1 MLFGGNA
8 MTALEQV
15 DSVLTLSANRFA
27 GRDISLDTLIYDIAD
42 STILKGGV
50 FLAAYWWLWF
60 EVDKEGVPAQRR
72 NVVVA
77 LLSGTV
83 AAIASRVMQ
92 VALPFHLRPLHTPEL
107 GMRVPFGVNATTLN
121 DFSSFP
127 SDHAVLFFALCVP
140 LWKRSRWLG
149 AAAFLWTVLVICLPR
164 VYLGYHWT
172 SDVIAGAVIGIV
184 LMLVLCRLIGAT
196 GLPDRVLRFG
206 IAHPPVFYAIAW
218 LLALEVALLFAD
230 LRHFM
235 LDAAHIARALV

>member
-1 MLFGGNA
+1 

-42 STILKGGV
+42 SPLLKGGV

-60 EVDKEGVPAQRR
+60 EVDRNGVHTQRR
-72 NVVVA
+72 DVVVA
-77 LLSGTV
+77 LLGGTV
-83 AAIASRVMQ
+83 AAIASRVLQ
-92 VALPFHLRPLHTPEL
+92 LSLPFHLRPLHTPGL
-107 GMRVPFGVNATTLN
+107 GMHMPLSVDTVTLN

-149 AAAFLWTVLVICLPR
+149 VAAFLWTALVICLPR
-164 VYLGYHWT
+164 LYLGYHWT
-172 SDVIAGAVIGIV
+172 SDVIAGAAIGIA

-196 GLPDRVLRFG
+196 GLPDKVLRFS
-206 IAHPPVFYAIAW
+206 ATHPPVFYAIAW
-218 LLALEVALLFAD
+218 LLTLEVAVLFAD
-230 LRHFM
+230 LRHFL
-235 LDAAHIARALV
+235 LDTAHIARALV